1 MSAFHIYLNQQKSEI
16 WIFLASPVEQQRSP
30 KEKKSPVLIF
40 FFSVLILKPVLS
52 MYYDTT
58 LRVVTMSDKK

>member
-1 MSAFHIYLNQQKSEI
+1 MPAFHIYLNQQKSEI

-40 FFSVLILKPVLS
+40 LYQF
-52 MYYDTT
+52 
-58 LRVVTMSDKK
+58 